1 MLRAMSMVRIL
12 ITAGPTREPIDP
24 VRFISNRSS
33 GKMGY
38 ALVEAAVVAGHRVTL
53 LSGPV
58 NLPPPAGARLRRFE
72 TSNELRVL
80 TLKEAGRADVIFM
93 VAAIADYQ
101 PVTTSREK
109 LKKNSARMVLRL
121 RRTPDILTE
130 LGRRKLKSQI
140 LIGFAA
146 ETNHLLEN
154 AQKKLKS
161 KNLDFIIANRV
172 GGKKS
177 GFESDYNQVTILK
190 RGGNR
195 WSLPRMTKH
204 RLARKLIRSLVPG
217 KKMNSNGRDKSR
229 PCI

>member
-1 MLRAMSMVRIL
+1 MVRIL

-38 ALVEAAVVAGHRVTL
+38 ALADAAIAAGHRVTL

-58 NLPPPAGARLRRFE
+58 NPPPPAGARLRRFE
-72 TSNELRVL
+72 TSNELRIL
-80 TLKEAGRADVIFM
+80 TLKEARRADVIFM
-93 VAAIADYQ
+93 VAAVADYQ
-101 PVTTSREK
+101 PVTTSRKK
-109 LKKNSARMVLRL
+109 LKKNSDRMVLRL
-121 RRTPDILTE
+121 RRTQDILME
-130 LGRRKLKSQI
+130 LGRRKLKFQI

-146 ETNHLLEN
+146 ETSRLLEN
-154 AQKKLKS
+154 AKKKLKS

-190 RGGNR
+190 RNGSR

-204 RLARKLIRSLVPG
+204 RLARELIRSLVPG
-217 KKMNSNGRDKSR
+217 KR
-229 PCI
+229 